1 MNGGYFEYQQESIT
15 EIAEAIKI
23 AVKENYQGFSPET
36 LGELESAVVVLEKA
50 RVYAQRVDDLL
61 SGNCNAD
68 TFHKRLTSDLLD
80 NQNK

>member
-23 AVKENYQGFSPET
+23 AVKENFQGFSPET
-36 LGELESAVVVLEKA
+36 IAEFENAIEVLENA
-50 RVYAQRVDDLL
+50 RVYAQRVDNLL
-61 SGNCNAD
+61 SGNCNED
-68 TFHKRLTSDLLD
+68 TFHKRVVSDLLD